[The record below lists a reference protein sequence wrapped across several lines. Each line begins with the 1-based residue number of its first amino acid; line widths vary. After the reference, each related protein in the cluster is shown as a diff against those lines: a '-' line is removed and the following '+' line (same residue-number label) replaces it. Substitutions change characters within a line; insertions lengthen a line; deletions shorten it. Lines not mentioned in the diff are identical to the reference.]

1 MICILVVHICVHV
14 HLLVLL
20 IHFWMHWPIS
30 VKFGLL
36 VEGSKLLWFSG
47 NNIQE
52 DGLVYAV
59 VEEKISLA
67 HLLIDTKES
76 TEETAL

>member
-14 HLLVLL
+14 HLLVLH
-20 IHFWMHWPIS
+20 IHFWMYWPIS
-30 VKFGLL
+30 VKFDL
-36 VEGSKLLWFSG
+36 VVKDSKLLWFSG

-59 VEEKISLA
+59 VEEEISLA

-76 TEETAL
+76 TEERAL

>member
-1 MICILVVHICVHV
+1 M
-14 HLLVLL
+14 
-20 IHFWMHWPIS
+20 
-30 VKFGLL
+30 VKDT
-36 VEGSKLLWFSG
+36 KLLWFSG

-59 VEEKISLA
+59 VEERISLA

-76 TEETAL
+76 LQERALKTRLYLLF